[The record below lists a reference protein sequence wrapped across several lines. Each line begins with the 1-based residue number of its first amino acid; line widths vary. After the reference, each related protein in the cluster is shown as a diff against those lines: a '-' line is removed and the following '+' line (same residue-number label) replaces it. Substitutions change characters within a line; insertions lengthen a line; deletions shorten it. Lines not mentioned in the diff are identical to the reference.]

1 MRLFLILLG
10 AVIILIF
17 AEPIFEDVLNFG
29 TVVGIAGGLYPLI
42 LGFLWNKTGETLRLV
57 LLCLYAVGFLI
68 LLAFMLVIL
77 CKGKSR
83 AKGQKAVIVL
93 GCSVKGDKPSL
104 SLIKRVDAAADFLK
118 NNPKSIAV
126 LSGGQGADELISE
139 AECMK
144 QLLTRQGIAENRLLL
159 EDKSTT
165 TDENIRFSKE
175 ILDSLQISDCA
186 IATSEY
192 HQLRAGMICRR
203 YGITAHA
210 QSSKTK
216 LTILPTFLLREIF
229 AITKEQFRK

>member
-1 MRLFLILLG
+1 MQLFLILLG
-10 AVIILIF
+10 AVVILIF
-17 AEPIFEDVLNFG
+17 AEPIFEDVFNFG
-29 TVVGIAGGLYPLI
+29 TVAGIAGGVYPLA
-42 LGFLWNKTGETLRLV
+42 LGFLWNKTGEAFRLV
-57 LLCLYAVGFLI
+57 LLSIYAVGFVI
-68 LLAFMLVIL
+68 LLALMLVIL
-77 CKGKSR
+77 YKGKSK
-83 AKGQKAVIVL
+83 ANGQRAVIVL
-93 GCSVKGDKPSL
+93 GCKVKGDRPSL

-118 NNPKSIAV
+118 NNPKSIAI
-126 LSGGQGADELISE
+126 LSGGQGDDEFISE

-144 QLLTRQGIAENRLLL
+144 QMLVKQGIAENRLFL

-175 ILDSLQISDCA
+175 ILDSLEISDCA

-203 YGITAHA
+203 YGITAHP